1 MPCGWEYLGVNRG
14 PGSHSPLLGLALG
27 PRTQAPA
34 VGTVSIS
41 LGRRITALPVHVCI
55 ARSRSVNLH
64 QEDSD
69 SSARVVP
76 PARRQTKK
84 RRVSHHSL
92 ACLPCFLFRPVR
104 MGPLPASRPSP
115 TICSAL
121 LCNEHKKTASPWVS
135 FLILA
140 RFIISL
146 SFTNHLILLLFLFSC
161 AFVVR
166 YHLLVVSFL
175 AP

>member
-1 MPCGWEYLGVNRG
+1 MGIFGCE
-14 PGSHSPLLGLALG
+14 PGLHSPCLGLALG
-27 PRTQAPA
+27 PHTQAPA

-41 LGRRITALPVHVCI
+41 LGRRITVHVCI

-64 QEDSD
+64 QKTDTV
-69 SSARVVP
+69 ARVWSPP
-76 PARRQTKK
+76 PARRQTQK

-104 MGPLPASRPSP
+104 MGPLPSSRPSP

-146 SFTNHLILLLFLFSC
+146 SFTNHLTLLLFLLSC